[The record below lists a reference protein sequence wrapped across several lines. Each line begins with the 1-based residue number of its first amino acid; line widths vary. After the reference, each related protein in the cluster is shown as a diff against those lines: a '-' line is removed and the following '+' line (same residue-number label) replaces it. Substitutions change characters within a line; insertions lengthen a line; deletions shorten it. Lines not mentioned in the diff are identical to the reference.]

1 MCAGRRSAE
10 ISVRI
15 GPVRF
20 QTAAIPLG
28 FAWSS
33 PFVRWQ
39 GALAEM
45 SSLDVAVDV
54 TTRALEERGLDAG
67 QVEKIVLGWTV
78 PQPTIFYGAPTVA
91 ARIGA
96 EGVSGPMIS
105 QACATSA
112 VCVEAAA
119 MGVEGGDGLT
129 LVVATDRTSN
139 GPVLLY
145 PQPSG
150 MGGAPRVENWVLD
163 NFARDPWA
171 GEAMVA
177 TAENVAREADLS
189 KPELDAVTL
198 LRYEQYRASLAKE
211 RAFQKRY
218 LVPVAV
224 PISRKETRLLEE
236 DQGIYETTA
245 EGLAALKPVTPD
257 GVVTFGTQTHPAD
270 GCAGCVVTS
279 VERARELSRG
289 GGVARI
295 LGTGLA
301 RVAKAS
307 MPKAPVPA
315 AQAALRD
322 AGVEIKD
329 VDVVTTHNPFAVNDL
344 WFSRQT
350 GYPLERMNIYGC
362 SLVYGHPQGPTGLRL
377 IAELIETLRERGGG
391 TGLFTGCAAG
401 DTGAA
406 VVVRVE
412 D

>member
-1 MCAGRRSAE
+1 M
-10 ISVRI
+10 
-15 GPVRF
+15 RF
-20 QTAAIPLG
+20 ENAAIPLG

-39 GALAEM
+39 GALADM
-45 SSLDVAVDV
+45 SSLDLAVDV
-54 TTRALEERGLDAG
+54 TSRALEQRGFDAAR
-67 QVEKIVLGWTV
+67 VEKLVLGWTV
-78 PQPTIFYGAPTVA
+78 PQPQIFYGAPTVA

-96 EGVSGPMIS
+96 AGVSGPMIS

-119 MGVEGGDGLT
+119 GGVDKGEGLT
-129 LVVATDRTSN
+129 LVVTTDRTSN

-145 PQPSG
+145 PRPNG
-150 MGGAPRVENWVLD
+150 MGGAPEVENWVLD

-171 GEAMVA
+171 GEAMVV

-189 KPELDAVTL
+189 KPELDEVTA
-198 LRYEQYRASLAKE
+198 LRYDQYRAALADE

-218 LVPVAV
+218 FVPVAV
-224 PISRKETRLLEE
+224 PAGRREVRMIEE
-236 DQGIYETTA
+236 DQGIHDTTP
-245 EGLAALKPVTPD
+245 GSLAALKPVMPE
-257 GVVTFGTQTHPAD
+257 GVVSYGTQTHPAD
-270 GCAGCVVTS
+270 GCAGCVVTT
-279 VERARELSRG
+279 VGEARSLSKG
-289 GGVARI
+289 EGVARI
-295 LGTGLA
+295 LGSGLS
-301 RVAKAS
+301 RVEKAH

-315 AQAALRD
+315 ARAALD
-322 AGVEIKD
+322 AAGLDIAD

-350 GYPLERMNIYGC
+350 GFPLDRMNLFGC

-377 IAELIETLRERGGG
+377 IAELLETLRARGGG
-391 TGLFTGCAAG
+391 VGLFTGCAAG

-406 VVVRVE
+406 IVLRVE

>member
-1 MCAGRRSAE
+1 
-10 ISVRI
+10 
-15 GPVRF
+15 VRF
-20 QTAAIPLG
+20 EKAAIPVG

-54 TTRALEERGLDAG
+54 TRRALEERGLAAD

-78 PQPTIFYGAPTVA
+78 PQPQIFYGAPTVA

-112 VCVEAAA
+112 VCVESAA

-145 PQPSG
+145 PQPNG
-150 MGGAPRVENWVLD
+150 TGGAPRVENWVLD

-198 LRYEQYRASLAKE
+198 LRYRQYQAALARDRE
-211 RAFQKRY
+211 FQKRY
-218 LVPVAV
+218 MVPVAV
-224 PISRKETRLLEE
+224 PVSRRETRMVTE
-236 DQGIYETTA
+236 DEGIYDTTA
-245 EGLAALKPVTPD
+245 EGLAALQPVTPE
-257 GVVTFGTQTHPAD
+257 GVVSFGTQTHPAD
-270 GCAGCVVTS
+270 GCAGAVVTT
-279 VERARELSRG
+279 VERARELSKG
-289 GGVARI
+289 AGVARI
-295 LGTGLA
+295 LGTGQA
-301 RVAKAS
+301 RVEKAY

-315 AQAALRD
+315 AQAAL
-322 AGVEIKD
+322 AGAGIGIEA

-350 GYPLERMNIYGC
+350 GYPVERMNPYGC

-377 IAELIETLRERGGG
+377 IAELIEALRERGGG

-406 VVVRVE
+406 VVIRVE

>member
-1 MCAGRRSAE
+1 M
-10 ISVRI
+10 
-15 GPVRF
+15 RF
-20 QTAAIPLG
+20 ERAAIPLG

-39 GALAEM
+39 GALAELT
-45 SSLDVAVDV
+45 SLDMAVDV
-54 TTRALEERGLDAG
+54 TRRALDERGLDPG

-78 PQPTIFYGAPTVA
+78 PQPAIFYGAPTVA

-96 EGVSGPMIS
+96 EGVSGPMLS

-119 MGVEGGDGLT
+119 MGVEGGEGLT

-150 MGGAPRVENWVLD
+150 MGGAPKVENWVLD

-189 KPELDAVTL
+189 KPELDEVTL
-198 LRYEQYRASLAKE
+198 LRYEQYRASLARE
-211 RAFQKRY
+211 REFQKRY

-224 PISRKETRLLEE
+224 PVSRKETRMLEE
-236 DQGIYETTA
+236 DEGIYDTTA
-245 EGLAALKPVTPD
+245 EGLAALRPVTPD

-301 RVAKAS
+301 RVEKAN

-315 AQAALRD
+315 ARAALRD
-322 AGVEIKD
+322 AGVDIKE

-350 GYPLERMNIYGC
+350 GYPVERMNIYGC

>member
-1 MCAGRRSAE
+1 MKFE
-10 ISVRI
+10 N
-15 GPVRF
+15 
-20 QTAAIPLG
+20 AAIPLG
-28 FAWSS
+28 FAWTS

-39 GALAEM
+39 GALSEM

-54 TTRALEERGLDAG
+54 TRRALEQRQLEAPR
-67 QVEKIVLGWTV
+67 VEKLVLGWTV
-78 PQPTIFYGAPTVA
+78 PQPQIFYGAPTVA

-119 MGVEGGDGLT
+119 SGVDKGEGLT

-145 PQPSG
+145 PRPGG
-150 MGGAPRVENWVLD
+150 MGGAPQVENWVLD
-163 NFARDPWA
+163 NFAQDPWA
-171 GEAMVA
+171 GEAMVT

-189 KPELDAVTL
+189 KPELDEVTL
-198 LRYEQYRASLAKE
+198 LRYEQYRASLAE
-211 RAFQKRY
+211 DRAFQKRY
-218 LVPVAV
+218 FVPVAV
-224 PISRKETRLLEE
+224 PLGRREVRMVEE
-236 DQGIYETTA
+236 DEGIHDTTA
-245 EGLAALKPVTPD
+245 GGLAALKPVTPE
-257 GVVTFGTQTHPAD
+257 GVVSFGTQTHPAD
-270 GCAGCVVTS
+270 GCAGCVVTT
-279 VERARELSRG
+279 VGEARSLARG
-289 GGVARI
+289 EGVARL
-295 LGTGLA
+295 LGSGRS
-301 RVAKAS
+301 RVEKAH

-315 AQAALRD
+315 AKAALAD
-322 AGVEIKD
+322 AGVDMKD

-350 GYPLERMNIYGC
+350 GFPLDRMNQFGC

-377 IAELIETLRERGGG
+377 IAELIETLRARGGG
-391 TGLFTGCAAG
+391 IGLFTGCAAG

-406 VVVRVE
+406 IVVRVE

>member
-1 MCAGRRSAE
+1 M
-10 ISVRI
+10 
-15 GPVRF
+15 RF
-20 QTAAIPLG
+20 EKAAIPLG

-45 SSLDVAVDV
+45 SSLDLAVDV
-54 TTRALEERGLDAG
+54 TRRALEARGLPPV

-78 PQPTIFYGAPTVA
+78 PQPQIFYGAPTVA

-112 VCVEAAA
+112 VCLEAAA

-139 GPVLLY
+139 GPVLMY

-150 MGGAPRVENWVLD
+150 MGGAPKVENWVLD

-189 KPELDAVTL
+189 KPELDQVTL
-198 LRYEQYRASLAKE
+198 LRYQQYGESLARDRE
-211 RAFQKRY
+211 FQKRY

-224 PISRKETRLLEE
+224 PVSRKETRLLEA
-236 DQGIYETTA
+236 DQGIYDTTA
-245 EGLAALKPVTPD
+245 EGLAGLKPVTPD

-270 GCAGCVVTS
+270 GCAGAVVTT
-279 VERARELSRG
+279 VKRARELSKG
-289 GGVARI
+289 AGVARI
-295 LGTGLA
+295 LGTGQA
-301 RVAKAS
+301 RVEKAH

-315 AQAALRD
+315 AQAALD
-322 AGVEIKD
+322 SAGIGIKD
-329 VDVVTTHNPFAVNDL
+329 VDAVTTHNPFAVNDL

-350 GYPLERMNIYGC
+350 GYPWERMNLYGC

-391 TGLFTGCAAG
+391 VGLFTGCAAG
-401 DTGAA
+401 DSGAA

>member
-1 MCAGRRSAE
+1 M
-10 ISVRI
+10 
-15 GPVRF
+15 RF
-20 QTAAIPLG
+20 ENAAIPLG

-54 TTRALEERGLDAG
+54 TKRALEQRRLDPARI
-67 QVEKIVLGWTV
+67 EKIVLGWTV
-78 PQPTIFYGAPTVA
+78 PQPQIFYGAPTVA

-96 EGVSGPMIS
+96 ESVSGPMIS

-112 VCVEAAA
+112 VCVETAAA
-119 MGVEGGDGLT
+119 GAEKGEGMT

-139 GPVLLY
+139 GPVLMY
-145 PQPSG
+145 PRPSG
-150 MGGAPRVENWVLD
+150 MGGAPQVENWVLD
-163 NFARDPWA
+163 NFARDPWG

-189 KPELDAVTL
+189 KPELDEVTV
-198 LRYEQYRASLAKE
+198 LRYQQYRTALADE

-218 LVPVAV
+218 FVPVAV
-224 PISRKETRLLEE
+224 PAGRREVRMVEADE
-236 DQGIYETTA
+236 GVHDTTA
-245 EGLAALKPVTPD
+245 AALAALKPVTPE
-257 GVVTFGTQTHPAD
+257 GVVSFGTQTHPAD
-270 GCAGCVVTS
+270 GCAGCIVSTVS
-279 VERARELSRG
+279 EARELARG
-289 GGVARI
+289 EGVARV

-301 RVAKAS
+301 RVEKAS

-315 AQAALRD
+315 AAAALAD
-322 AGVEIKD
+322 AGLDIKD

-350 GYPLERMNIYGC
+350 GYSVDAMNLHGC

-391 TGLFTGCAAG
+391 VGLFTGCAAG

>member
-1 MCAGRRSAE
+1 M
-10 ISVRI
+10 
-15 GPVRF
+15 RF
-20 QTAAIPLG
+20 ERAAIPLG

-39 GALAEM
+39 GALAELT
-45 SSLDVAVDV
+45 SLDMAVDV
-54 TTRALEERGLDAG
+54 TRRALDERGLDPG

-78 PQPTIFYGAPTVA
+78 PQPAIFYGAPTVA

-96 EGVSGPMIS
+96 EGVSGPMLS

-119 MGVEGGDGLT
+119 MGVEGGEGLT

-150 MGGAPRVENWVLD
+150 MGGAPKVENWVLD

-189 KPELDAVTL
+189 KPELDEVTL
-198 LRYEQYRASLAKE
+198 LRYEQYRASLARE
-211 RAFQKRY
+211 REFQKRY

-224 PISRKETRLLEE
+224 RVSRKETRMLEE
-236 DQGIYETTA
+236 DEGIYDTTA
-245 EGLAALKPVTPD
+245 EGLAALRPVTPD

-279 VERARELSRG
+279 VGRARELSRG

-301 RVAKAS
+301 RVEKAN

-315 AQAALRD
+315 ARAALRD
-322 AGVEIKD
+322 AGVDIKE

-350 GYPLERMNIYGC
+350 GYPVERMNIYGC